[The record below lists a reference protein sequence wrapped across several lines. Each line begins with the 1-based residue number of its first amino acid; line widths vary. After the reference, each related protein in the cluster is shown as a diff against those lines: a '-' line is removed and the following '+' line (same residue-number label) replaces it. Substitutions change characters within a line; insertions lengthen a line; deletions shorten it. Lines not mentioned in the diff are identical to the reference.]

1 MPLRALLCF
10 LALATAGGASA
21 EDGRLAKAR
30 DMILSL
36 YPESCDADLAADFEG
51 LENVAYPVTWQEEDW
66 DGAPIE
72 REGTLFEINCY
83 LAAYNI
89 VVAYVF
95 APNEDVMEAMLPV
108 SFAVPE
114 FTLDYADDDTDQT
127 KLAAPPT
134 VTGFSAET
142 LLVNPT
148 FDPETNTITS
158 FAKWR
163 GLGDAYSSGEWTLES
178 GRFVLK
184 HFVIDPIYEANL
196 EDPSEELIETNFVLY
211 DAQGH

>member
-1 MPLRALLCF
+1 MPLRALLCL
-10 LALATAGGASA
+10 LALVAAGAASA

-30 DMILSL
+30 DMVLSL
-36 YPESCDADLAADFEG
+36 YPESCNADLATDFEG
-51 LENVAYPVTWQEEDW
+51 LEDIAHAVSWQEKDW
-66 DGAPIE
+66 DGAPIAL
-72 REGTLFEINCY
+72 EGTLFEINCY
-83 LAAYNI
+83 LAAYNV

-95 APNEDVMEAMLPV
+95 APSEGGAEAMLPV

-127 KLAAPPT
+127 KLAAPPA
-134 VTGFSAET
+134 VTGFAAET

-163 GLGDAYSSGEWTLES
+163 GLGDAYSSGEWMLEN

-184 HFVIDPIYEANL
+184 HYVIDPIYEANV
-196 EDPSEELIETNFVLY
+196 EDPSDALIETNFVLY
-211 DAQGH
+211 DAASN

>member
-1 MPLRALLCF
+1 MPYRALLCF
-10 LALATAGGASA
+10 LALAAAGTASA
-21 EDGRLAKAR
+21 EDGRLSKAR

-36 YPESCDADLAADFEG
+36 YPESCDADLATDFAG
-51 LENVAYPVTWQEEDW
+51 LENVAYDVSWQEKDW
-66 DGAPIE
+66 DGAPIK
-72 REGTLFEINCY
+72 REGTLFEVNCY

-95 APNEDVMEAMLPV
+95 APDEDAAEAMLPV
-108 SFAVPE
+108 SFAVPA

-127 KLAAPPT
+127 RLAAPPA

-142 LLVNPT
+142 LLVNPS

-163 GLGDAYSSGEWTLES
+163 GLGDAYSSGAWALEN

-184 HFVIDPIYEANL
+184 HFVIDPIYEANV

-211 DAQGH
+211 DADAY